1 MAKQQGKKLKKLHD
15 PWQFDPPGRECVCGR
30 FSDASARFCQ
40 LHPEVDPQD
49 MRINLVL
56 ISSVSNEIPPDF
68 FWLCI
73 SMGDD
78 YVLDILPVFQND
90 CLDNFHGLAYDKCQ
104 ISLVFDGLILRQ
116 GIPYVI
122 TSSQDHDLIFLKPRM
137 LLSTQTVAN
146 MMRLLYKR
154 ECYDCHPVKGYSVSS
169 GKYVGVFWVI
179 KPTLDEC
186 IRLSVDSHLKQT
198 KENSHIY
205 CLPINNGE
213 CVVIGR
219 YYFRAVYDENGFS
232 FVSTGI
238 KITDDTDLMNE
249 ASRTRNLL
257 ISH

>member
-1 MAKQQGKKLKKLHD
+1 MAKNLGKLKKVGE
-15 PWQFDPPGRECVCGR
+15 PWLYDPPGSDCVCGR
-30 FSDASARFCQ
+30 FSDASARFRQ
-40 LHPEVDPQD
+40 LHPEVAPQD
-49 MRINLVL
+49 MRINLVHVST
-56 ISSVSNEIPPDF
+56 ISNEIPPDF

-78 YVLDILPVFQND
+78 YVLDLLPVFKND
-90 CLDNFHGLAYDKCQ
+90 YLDRFHRLPYDKCQ
-104 ISLVFDGLILRQ
+104 VSLVFDGMILRQ

-154 ECYDCHPVKGYSVSS
+154 ECYDCHPVKGYSVSD

-198 KENSHIY
+198 KKNSRIY

-213 CVVIGR
+213 YVVIGK
-219 YYFRAVYDENGFS
+219 YYFRADYNEDGFS

-238 KITDDTDLMNE
+238 KITDDTDLMND
-249 ASRTRNLL
+249 ASRTRALR